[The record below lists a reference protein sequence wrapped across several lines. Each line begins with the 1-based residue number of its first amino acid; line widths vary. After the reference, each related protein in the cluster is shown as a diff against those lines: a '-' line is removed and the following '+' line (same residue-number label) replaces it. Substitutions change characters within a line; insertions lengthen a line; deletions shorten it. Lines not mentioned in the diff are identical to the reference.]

1 VGIVSPRIGA
11 DVLFAVAPLLSFGRR
26 TSQMHHDMHGLPI
39 STASAQAAAAF
50 DHAVL
55 GYMKFRADMAARL
68 GVLLAADPEFGL
80 AHCLKGYAAML
91 SYKQANMPVAV
102 AAAEVARRLSASAT
116 PREQAHV
123 AALDAWI
130 AGDVDRAIR
139 IWDETVAAHPLDAM
153 AFRLAHGTNFWLGR
167 AGAMRASA
175 ERVLPTWGRAL
186 PGYGTLL
193 SCHCFAAEECGDY
206 ATAEPAGRAAI
217 EIDPGDVWGTHAVAH
232 VMEMQG
238 RHAEGIA
245 WLDELER
252 HWGGSANLVHHLW
265 WHRAL
270 FHLERREFDA
280 VLDLY
285 DRRFRNLSAPL
296 TLAQPD
302 LYIDVQNAAS
312 MLFRLELLGIDVG
325 DRWSEIADKAE
336 TRICD
341 CLSTFTLPHWM
352 MALAATGRDEAARR
366 MLDGMRAF
374 GAGEGTVMRIV
385 GRVALPVCEAV
396 LAHRR
401 GEYARTLD
409 LLRPVLDDMHQ
420 LGGSHAQQDVL
431 MQLFLDSAV
440 KADCADDVRLILRR
454 AGRSDGNIKDRVGYA
469 QAATQFAH

>member
-1 VGIVSPRIGA
+1 M
-11 DVLFAVAPLLSFGRR
+11 
-26 TSQMHHDMHGLPI
+26 QHDMHGLPI
-39 STASAQAAAAF
+39 STASADAAAAF

-68 GVLLAADPEFGL
+68 GALLAADPEFGL

-91 SYKQANMPVAV
+91 SYKQGNVPVAV
-102 AAAEVARRLSASAT
+102 AAAEAARRLAASAT
-116 PREQAHV
+116 PRERAHV

-139 IWDETVAAHPLDAM
+139 IWDEIVAAHPLDGM

-175 ERVLPTWGRAL
+175 ERVLPTWGRDL

-206 ATAEPAGRAAI
+206 AVAEPAGRAAI
-217 EIDPGDVWGTHAVAH
+217 EIDPEDVWGTHAIAH

-238 RHAEGIA
+238 RYAEGIA

-252 HWGGSANLVHHLW
+252 HWGGGANLVHHLW

-280 VLDLY
+280 VVDLY
-285 DRRFRNLSAPL
+285 DRRFRNLEAPL
-296 TLAQPD
+296 TKAQPD

-312 MLFRLELLGIDVG
+312 MLFRLERLGIDVG

-336 TRICD
+336 TRIGD

-352 MALAATGRDEAARR
+352 MALSTTGRDDAARR

-374 GAGEGTVMRIV
+374 AAGDGTAMLIV
-385 GRVALPVCEAV
+385 RDVALPVSEAV

-401 GEYARTLD
+401 GEHARTLD
-409 LLRPVLDDMHQ
+409 LMRPVLGDMYR

-440 KADCADDVRLILRR
+440 KAQREDDIRLILARV
-454 AGRSDGNIKDRVGYA
+454 AHGHGDLAARVGYA
-469 QAATQFAH
+469 GAARQFVH